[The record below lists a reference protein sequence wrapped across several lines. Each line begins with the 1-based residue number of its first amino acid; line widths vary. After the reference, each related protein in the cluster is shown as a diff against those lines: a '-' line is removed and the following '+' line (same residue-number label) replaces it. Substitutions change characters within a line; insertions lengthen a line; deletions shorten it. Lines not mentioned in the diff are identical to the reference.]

1 MSKTNANMSKTN
13 AKKELIAHVNGRA
26 ILCAYIR
33 FGEELDDD
41 NDFNKMDVHIL
52 TTGNTK
58 EDLEIFLNGLDKDY
72 DSGYGGQEL
81 FGTIWYKDGTWST
94 RGEYDG
100 SEWWENHICP
110 EIPKELVR
118 IDKERTEKLNNILT

>member
-1 MSKTNANMSKTN
+1 MSKTN
-13 AKKELIAHVNGRA
+13 AKKELIAHVNGRT

-58 EDLEIFLNGLDKDY
+58 EDLESFLNGIDKNY

-81 FGTIWYKDGTWST
+81 YGTIWYKDGTWST

-100 SEWWENHICP
+100 SEWWEYNKCP
-110 EIPKELVR
+110 ETPKMLIR
-118 IDKERTEKLNNILT
+118 LDKERAEKLNDLLP

>member
-1 MSKTNANMSKTN
+1 MSKTN
-13 AKKELIAHVNGRA
+13 AKKELITHVNGRE
-26 ILCAYIR
+26 ILCAHIR

-41 NDFNKMDVHIL
+41 NELNKMDIHIL

-118 IDKERTEKLNNILT
+118 LDKERSEKLNSILT

>member
-1 MSKTNANMSKTN
+1 
-13 AKKELIAHVNGRA
+13 LP
-26 ILCAYIR
+26 LCAYIR
-33 FGEELDDD
+33 FGEELDND
-41 NDFNKMDVHIL
+41 NELNKMDIHTL

-58 EDLEIFLNGLDKDY
+58 EDLDNFLNGIDKDY

-100 SEWWENHICP
+100 SEWWENHSCP
-110 EIPKELVR
+110 KIPKELVR
-118 IDKERTEKLNNILT
+118 LDKERAEKLNTIINL

>member
-1 MSKTNANMSKTN
+1 MSKTN
-13 AKKELIAHVNGRA
+13 AKKELIMHTHGRE

-41 NDFNKMDVHIL
+41 NELNKMDIHTL

-58 EDLEIFLNGLDKDY
+58 EDLENFLNDIDKDY

-118 IDKERTEKLNNILT
+118 LDKERSEKLNSILT